1 MTKTAAPASGEAVS
15 VASPLEREHMPTDY
29 SISLAA
35 YTGRGTDHESR
46 IPDDFGPAQSMR
58 GFESTY
64 RNIIDYI
71 VRITYKIWEDR
82 DVEYIRD
89 TYSDTSQVYDDYG
102 LQLGC
107 EKIISDTHHTTAAYS
122 DIKLIADEIVWAGND
137 EIGYHTSHRTIIRG
151 TNDGDSN
158 YGPATNKSIDVFVI
172 ANCVALG
179 NEIFLEHVLY
189 NNSSMLLQLGH
200 NLDDTVTTLAAS
212 PPTGWPRDAA
222 TWDGLRNAASP
233 EKPISVS
240 SPISGFDV
248 DRFAR
253 TTLDQLWN
261 RRDYD
266 VLSSDYDANLAFQG
280 PTNRAFSG
288 VKPYQEFL
296 SSIVSAF
303 PDLEL
308 QVDEVYW
315 MGNDKD
321 GYLTSE
327 RWSAMGTHSGAGIYG
342 DPSDRPVQI
351 WGITQHEIVDGR
363 IVKEW
368 MLFNELD
375 LMMQI
380 AAAGS

>member
-1 MTKTAAPASGEAVS
+1 MTKSAGEAVR
-15 VASPLEREHMPTDY
+15 AAAPLEREHMPTDY
-29 SISLAA
+29 SISLAD
-35 YTGRGTDHESR
+35 YTSRGTDHEIR
-46 IPDDFGPAQSMR
+46 IPEDFGPKQSMR

-64 RNIIDYI
+64 QNIIDYI

-89 TYSDTSQVYDDYG
+89 TYSDASLVYDDYG

-107 EKIISDTHHTTAAYS
+107 EKIISDTHHTTGAYS

-151 TNDGDSN
+151 TNDNESN
-158 YGPATNKSIDVFVI
+158 YGPATNKTIDVVVI
-172 ANCVALG
+172 ANCVALE

-200 NLDDTVTTLAAS
+200 NLEDMVATLASS
-212 PPTGWPRDAA
+212 PPAGWPRDAA
-222 TWDGLRNAASP
+222 TWDGLRSAANP
-233 EKPISVS
+233 GTPISVS

-248 DRFAR
+248 DRFVR
-253 TTLDQLWN
+253 DNLDQLWN
-261 RRDYD
+261 RRNYD
-266 VLSSDYDANLAFQG
+266 VLSTVYDANLAFQG

-288 VKPYQEFL
+288 VKPYREFL

-327 RWSAMGTHSGAGIYG
+327 RWSAVGTHSGAGIYG
-342 DPSDRPVQI
+342 DPTDRSIEI

-380 AAAGS
+380 AAAVS